1 MINNIIQNYTLNNIY
16 LIIISLLTIKIFI
29 DNINIKTNISKYN
42 NKYNR
47 LVSILNKFIILD
59 ENKHINLNLLINSS
73 KNKCNDDINNII
85 LTHNIDK
92 KYHINEINEIKTDY
106 NNKINEIKTEYSNL
120 KLYLDNFIILN
131 NNKVNNIDIKNKEI
145 EENYIYPRYVHIK
158 YKNDLYRTQYMCN
171 ITIIDT
177 ITKNIN
183 IIFNNIHGW
192 AGHYKNYISINELH
206 FHIDDFD
213 INRYNIYR
221 RVKNLSFDQSLDN
234 NYEKSIVEC
243 DIIKMYDTIVPDIL
257 YYLSE
262 KNIILDV
269 LTIKHNIAQYIIKC
283 LIKLT
288 NYKKLQIKENTPY
301 NFINELKIHCETN
314 NIILEYI

>member
-106 NNKINEIKTEYSNL
+106 NNKINEIKTDYSNL

-145 EENYIYPRYVHIK
+145 
-158 YKNDLYRTQYMCN
+158 Q
-171 ITIIDT
+171 
-177 ITKNIN
+177 
-183 IIFNNIHGW
+183 
-192 AGHYKNYISINELH
+192 
-206 FHIDDFD
+206 
-213 INRYNIYR
+213 
-221 RVKNLSFDQSLDN
+221 
-234 NYEKSIVEC
+234 
-243 DIIKMYDTIVPDIL
+243 
-257 YYLSE
+257 
-262 KNIILDV
+262 
-269 LTIKHNIAQYIIKC
+269 
-283 LIKLT
+283 
-288 NYKKLQIKENTPY
+288 
-301 NFINELKIHCETN
+301 
-314 NIILEYI
+314 